1 MARGSVESPWR
12 EQLRSCT
19 LKEQQWVWAAV
30 ETDDIRGGIRDKAS
44 LCVEWRLGELQGNV
58 RVQGYI
64 NDALR
69 DHLS

>member
-1 MARGSVESPWR
+1 M
-12 EQLRSCT
+12 
-19 LKEQQWVWAAV
+19 KEQQWVWPAKAV
-30 ETDDIRGGIRDKAS
+30 ETDEIHEGIRDKAS
-44 LCVEWRLGELQGNV
+44 LCVGSRLGELQGNV